1 MTRKEFLEVK
11 IWNSWS
17 GKNEIE
23 RLIDNVQKISQNLEQ
38 LDEMWEKKSDVPPEG
53 VLKKGTEKKKVIKKK
68 TRKKF
73 PDLKG
78 TSLQIESIPLSIQLD
93 GWNKDSPLDISSF
106 SFKTL
111 KIKRNKNKEGLT
123 TTYRE

>member
-68 TRKKF
+68 
-73 PDLKG
+73 L
-78 TSLQIESIPLSIQLD
+78 E
-93 GWNKDSPLDISSF
+93 
-106 SFKTL
+106 
-111 KIKRNKNKEGLT
+111 KNSQT
-123 TTYRE
+123 

>member
-1 MTRKEFLEVK
+1 MRCEEKNLMFLQKEFWKREQRKE
-11 IWNSWS
+11 
-17 GKNEIE
+17 
-23 RLIDNVQKISQNLEQ
+23 
-38 LDEMWEKKSDVPPEG
+38 
-53 VLKKGTEKKKVIKKK
+53 KVIIKKK
-68 TRKKF
+68 TRKIF
-73 PDLKG
+73 PDLKD

>member
-1 MTRKEFLEVK
+1 
-11 IWNSWS
+11 
-17 GKNEIE
+17 
-23 RLIDNVQKISQNLEQ
+23 
-38 LDEMWEKKSDVPPEG
+38 MWEKKSDVPPEG
-53 VLKKGTEKKKVIKKK
+53 VLKKGTEEKRRSNKRKKK

-111 KIKRNKNKEGLT
+111 KVKRSKNKEGLPLLGSKSG
-123 TTYRE
+123 E